1 MSCNGVNYA
10 AVTAGARA
18 TTWPRSAKPPLLARP
33 RAHLAPAMHQTKTH
47 GADPE
52 HCTLGRTHMRGRH
65 TQPSP
70 APSLVLRAHAMP
82 LPAPSPSATLR
93 NGNTACSMQPTTR
106 RLACVPATL
115 SPPGSD
121 TGTEFHDFPSDVAR
135 RVRTLP
141 RQRHSGSCQIVSSS
155 RSTSE
160 EQRRCAP
167 CDTGSAPPPQPAP
180 ETAQAAPPL
189 RFGRELLPPPY

>member
-1 MSCNGVNYA
+1 MVLTMLQSPPEPEPPHG
-10 AVTAGARA
+10 RA
-18 TTWPRSAKPPLLARP
+18 
-33 RAHLAPAMHQTKTH
+33 
-47 GADPE
+47 
-52 HCTLGRTHMRGRH
+52 
-65 TQPSP
+65 
-70 APSLVLRAHAMP
+70 
-82 LPAPSPSATLR
+82 APSPLYWPARAPTLLLPCTKPKHMAPIQSIAR
-93 NGNTACSMQPTTR
+93 WAARTCEGVIHSRPPLHPWCSGLMPCHCQHPRHPPPFAMVT
-106 RLACVPATL
+106 RLALCSRRPAAWPACPQPCP
-115 SPPGSD
+115 PPGSD